1 MKNYYKIILLLFIF
15 LTSSCTVYR
24 SYYDFYHHG
33 TESIKTDS
41 DFKYVARNIMGKA
54 KTTYH
59 LTSRRKQE
67 IVEDGL
73 IATAKANLQ
82 SNMPLKDNQAYAN
95 LSIDVIKTEKG
106 SGAPGGAIAVT
117 TFTVEVVISADVIEY
132 Y

>member
-1 MKNYYKIILLLFIF
+1 M
-15 LTSSCTVYR
+15 YR

-33 TESIKTDS
+33 TESIKTNS
-41 DFKYVARNIMGKA
+41 DFKYVARNIKGKA

-82 SNMPLKDNQAYAN
+82 SNMPLKDNQVYAN

-106 SGAPGGAIAVT
+106 KGTPGGGIAVT
-117 TFTVEVVISADVIEY
+117 TYTVEVVISADVIEY